1 MTIPRGCH
9 APTEAIGSE
18 RILFPERTPM
28 PGKVTLSVTQGPFK
42 DRVFTFEQHD
52 TFVLGRSPDCHASLP
67 DDDPTVSRHHFVLE
81 VNPPHLRLR
90 DLGSLNGTYVNDVQY
105 GGRDPEETP
114 EAVAHRRCPE
124 VDIGDGDCIQAG
136 DTILKVKVE
145 LPKVCT
151 ECGAELD
158 PPEVTGDGRD
168 LCGACLERMEA
179 GNDGAEAS
187 RLMLCK
193 QCGKEF
199 SPEVMGEVGA
209 DYLCESCRKSL
220 ESNPILGLVRGLVAK
235 FKRDARIGKA
245 EIPGYRVGE
254 MLGPGGMGAVY
265 RAWREN
271 DGTEVALKIMLSKV
285 PVYEDARGVF
295 LREIEVTR
303 SLRHPNIVALYE
315 YGSVG
320 GGFYFVMEYCPGG
333 NVETLMKER
342 GGVLTVDQAM
352 PIMLQVLEGLA
363 FAHERG
369 FVHRDLNP
377 KNVLLTAQVGGVAK
391 ISDMGLAKNFQKAGF
406 SGLTV
411 TGITVGSPPLIPRE
425 QLLNFKYVRPVS
437 DIWSIG
443 AVLYHMLTG
452 KIPYEAK
459 EGQSPIDVVFEGRI
473 IPIRNRYVKL
483 PRKLCRVVDKAL
495 AVKPEERFETARE
508 FRDALL
514 ECE

>member
-1 MTIPRGCH
+1 
-9 APTEAIGSE
+9 
-18 RILFPERTPM
+18 M

-42 DRVFTFEQHD
+42 DRVFTFEQPD
-52 TFVLGRSPDCHASLP
+52 TFILGRSPDCGASLP

-81 VNPPHLRLR
+81 INPPQARIR

-114 EAVAHRRCPE
+114 ESVAHGRYPDVE
-124 VDIGDGDCIQAG
+124 VKDGDCIQAG
-136 DTILKVKVE
+136 ETVINVKME
-145 LPKVCT
+145 LPKVCE
-151 ECGAELD
+151 ECGAVLD
-158 PPEVTGDGRD
+158 PQGVTGDGRD
-168 LCGACLERMEA
+168 LCGACLKGTEA
-179 GNDGAEAS
+179 GSDRPAAS
-187 RLMLCK
+187 GFMLCK
-193 QCGKEF
+193 QCGKEV
-199 SPEVMGEVGA
+199 SAEVMGQVGA

-220 ESNPILGLVRGLVAK
+220 ESNPILGLVRGLAAK
-235 FKRDARIGKA
+235 FKRDVRIGKA
-245 EIPGYRVGE
+245 EIPGYRVRE

-265 RAWREN
+265 RALREN

-315 YGSVG
+315 YGAVG
-320 GGFYFVMEYCPGG
+320 SGFYFVMEYCPGG
-333 NVETLMKER
+333 NVETLMKDR
-342 GGVLTVDQAM
+342 GGVLTVDEAM
-352 PIMLQVLEGLA
+352 PIMLQVLDGLA

-377 KNVLLTAQVGGVAK
+377 KNVLLTAKVGGFAK

-425 QLLNFKYVRPVS
+425 QLLNFKYVKPVS

-452 KIPYEAK
+452 KIPYETK

-473 IPIRNRYVKL
+473 IPIRDRRVKL
-483 PRKLCRVVDKAL
+483 PRKLSRVVDKAL
-495 AVKPEERFETARE
+495 AVKPEDRFETAWE
-508 FRDALL
+508 LRDALL
-514 ECE
+514 ECV